1 MDAGFLEID
10 AKNLAYISTQT
21 QSEQAFCEPSRTPQ
35 KHLTNSS
42 KEVVRCD
49 SSTQHENSH
58 YEETAIA
65 PLGGASPHMIES
77 VEEKKEE
84 LPMVTDCT
92 SLALVDAVQGESAFL
107 EGENQNSGVEP
118 KDCHVRAAS
127 RREGT
132 YSAAPV
138 AQNEQATLIGENKV
152 SGDEDKTHHHHTLSA
167 APDHNDEK
175 WSSEGIA
182 TRLKA
187 RPKRMEKLKMAGI
200 LGEKPDF
207 EFLHECW
214 NDDPA
219 LQIVIKKIV
228 TKFPQWGIACV
239 NGVLVNR
246 EE

>member
-1 MDAGFLEID
+1 LQVA
-10 AKNLAYISTQT
+10 
-21 QSEQAFCEPSRTPQ
+21 TP
-35 KHLTNSS
+35 T
-42 KEVVRCD
+42 
-49 SSTQHENSH
+49 
-58 YEETAIA
+58 
-65 PLGGASPHMIES
+65 
-77 VEEKKEE
+77 
-84 LPMVTDCT
+84 VTDCT
-92 SLALVDAVQGESAFL
+92 SLALVDTVPGESAFL
-107 EGENQNSGVEP
+107 EGENQNCGVEP
-118 KDCHVRAAS
+118 TTFH
-127 RREGT
+127 EGT

-138 AQNEQATLIGENKV
+138 AQNEQTTLIGENKV
-152 SGDEDKTHHHHTLSA
+152 SGDEDKTHHQHTLSA
-167 APDHNDEK
+167 TPDHNDEK

-219 LQIVIKKIV
+219 LQILIKKFM

-239 NGVLVNR
+239 DGVLVNR

>member
-1 MDAGFLEID
+1 
-10 AKNLAYISTQT
+10 STPLFSFSPSKKADSPCT
-21 QSEQAFCEPSRTPQ
+21 ASTSASDVQSVT
-35 KHLTNSS
+35 TGNSS
-42 KEVVRCD
+42 FV
-49 SSTQHENSH
+49 SSTPNQNLQG
-58 YEETAIA
+58 EETAIA
-65 PLGGASPHMIES
+65 PLRGASPPIIES
-77 VEEKKEE
+77 VEETKEE
-84 LPMVTDCT
+84 LPVVTDCT

-107 EGENQNSGVEP
+107 EGENENSGVEP

-152 SGDEDKTHHHHTLSA
+152 SGDEDKTHHQHTLSA

-182 TRLKA
+182 TRLNA

-219 LQIVIKKIV
+219 LQIVIKKLLA
-228 TKFPQWGIACV
+228 KFLQWGIACV
-239 NGVLVNR
+239 DGVLVNR
-246 EE
+246 EK